1 MKKKSD
7 ESLQRGAKLLLEGAT
22 LGMEHCPQCKM
33 PIYILRDKTMY
44 CATCDVK
51 LVKEEDL
58 NKENEEK
65 TELHPVQHG
74 KQTRNSSKSLIQAK
88 IDQLSEQLQHEND
101 PDKMI
106 ELAETIKKLEKI
118 RDS

>member
-1 MKKKSD
+1 MKRD
-7 ESLQRGAKLLLEGAT
+7 DEESLQRGAKLLLEGAT

-33 PIYILRDKTMY
+33 PIYILRDKTLY

-58 NKENEEK
+58 KKKDNDEKVRADNKKPTKRK
-65 TELHPVQHG
+65 TASP
-74 KQTRNSSKSLIQAK
+74 IQAK
-88 IDQLSEQLQHEND
+88 IDQLAKQLEEETD
-101 PDKMI
+101 PEKMV
-106 ELAETIKKLEKI
+106 ELAETIKKLENI

>member
-22 LGMEHCPQCKM
+22 LGMDHCPQCKM

-58 NKENEEK
+58 NKEEPQGSD
-65 TELHPVQHG
+65 LQPVQHKNTG
-74 KQTRNSSKSLIQAK
+74 RTSSKSPIQAK
-88 IDQLSEQLQHEND
+88 IDQLSEQLQSETD
-101 PDKMI
+101 PNKMI
-106 ELAETIKKLEKI
+106 EIAETIKKLERI